1 MVQHDDPEKALPVA
15 ELPESKIS
23 KLGKKYLIIGVS
35 VLAAVALT
43 VGLSVNHHVQAKKKK
58 NNASSEAVENQG
70 GNNVVNDEP
79 IVIVENQDGGD
90 VITDNGGDV
99 VTDESSVIVENQDGG
114 DVVIDVPIV
123 IAAARSSFLPF
134 NDVQLSTFESS
145 ALLGY
150 SQNADGTCE
159 ELRSDIREAVKQY
172 ANIYIMEQS
181 EQEIYYNYDDNDIM
195 YQEDVL
201 YSPPVATAEKAS
213 EPVMML
219 SEPMEQSKTAQ
230 GGTANDSESSYGTNN
245 QVEGVDEADKVKS
258 DGTYVY
264 TAYGDVLIVWNAA
277 TGKEVTRVVMPPRT
291 DSDDANNDD
300 TDRVMPVVIAGAAQE
315 VPDTLDVEEE
325 PRYKNGDR
333 NLRDRAQ
340 RRSKR
345 RASMLWFDPKP
356 KVDDILLDPESSR
369 LGLIVSGYGTDNHY
383 YNSKEKVDALT
394 GENATQFRLYDTS
407 LLSENSTLE
416 LIGTSFLRGDYKN
429 ARSIGSSAYVVTM
442 SNVEMYSNLGRYLGR
457 YEFNGEERNNSTA
470 YISAATEVAK
480 TKLEIVTNALFDDV
494 TEVMPDGTA
503 DCSSVV
509 RVAQFSSVDGES
521 VQDLTGLSDK
531 LTLLNAFGQVH
542 GVDMSA
548 SPDAAGNLL
557 ITTSAGTFFPS
568 SYDTK
573 VYASDSMI
581 FIAAQG
587 YQYNDETTFILGFSL
602 DSVTTRAVA
611 KTFGQVPGYLLNQYA
626 MDHHKYE
633 TGDHLRV
640 ATTNSEQWGWGI
652 DPEDKSEE
660 SRVQISQASNQLF
673 VLKLSTVDGVGGLDV
688 MSKVGSIEA
697 DAEVGGLGLPNEI
710 IYAVRFFG
718 EIGYVVTFERTDPF
732 YTLDLKDPS
741 EPKIVGEL
749 KVSGFSSYLHPI
761 TSGSS
766 QHILAVGQEAD
777 ENGQILGV
785 QISLF
790 DVTKLEDPQ
799 LLSRYVVEDSKNEY
813 SSSESLYDYHAFRY
827 LTESKKL
834 IIPLEVRDDSSDGS
848 FDGFVVYD
856 IAKDID
862 DVNGISLSLT
872 VSHVEASNILSSYH
886 CWYSATLP
894 SRSLVFNGKLTT
906 IKGHTVV
913 STSLATGD
921 ELWTY
926 DVDEN
931 RDNNDGCYNWW

>member
-15 ELPESKIS
+15 ELPDSKIS

-58 NNASSEAVENQG
+58 SGAISEAAENQG

-90 VITDNGGDV
+90 VITDNGGEV
-99 VTDESSVIVENQDGG
+99 VTDESIVIVENQDGG

-134 NDVQLSTFESS
+134 NDVQLSTFDSS

-150 SQNADGTCE
+150 LQNADGTCSK
-159 ELRSDIREAVKQY
+159 LRSDLREAVKQY

-181 EQEIYYNYDDNDIM
+181 EQNMNYYYDFGPSFNEDGIDIF
-195 YQEDVL
+195 YD
-201 YSPPVATAEKAS
+201 SPPVAEMTMAS
-213 EPVMML
+213 EPVA
-219 SEPMEQSKTAQ
+219 EKTVIQSKTA
-230 GGTANDSESSYGTNN
+230 NDGESSYGTNN

-258 DGTYVY
+258 DGTHVY
-264 TAYGDVLIVWNAA
+264 TAYGDILIVWNAA
-277 TGKEVTRVVMPPRT
+277 TGKEVTRVVMPPRA
-291 DSDDANNDD
+291 DSHNADDDNSHNVDDD
-300 TDRVMPVVIAGAAQE
+300 TIDMVMPVVIAGAAQE
-315 VPDTLDVEEE
+315 APDTLDVEEE
-325 PRYKNGDR
+325 PRYKSGNR

-345 RASMLWFDPKP
+345 TSKRTSKRRASMIWFDPNP
-356 KVDDILLDPESSR
+356 NVDAILLDPETNR
-369 LGLIVSGYGTDNHY
+369 LGLIVSGYGTDNNY

-407 LLSENSTLE
+407 LLIENGTLE

-442 SNVEMYSNLGRYLGR
+442 SNVEMYSVLGTYLDR
-457 YEFNGEERNNSTA
+457 YEFKGEERNNSTA
-470 YISAATEVAK
+470 YISAATEVVE

-509 RVAQFSSVDGES
+509 RVAQFSSGDGES
-521 VQDLTGLSDK
+521 VEDLNTGSSDK
-531 LTLLNAFGQVH
+531 LTLLSAFGQVH

-548 SPDAAGNLL
+548 SSDAAGNLL

-587 YQYNDETTFILGFSL
+587 YQYDDETTFILGFSL
-602 DSVTTRAVA
+602 DSTTTRAVA

-626 MDHHKYE
+626 MDLHKYE

-640 ATTNSEQWGWGI
+640 ATTNSAQWGWVI
-652 DPEDKSEE
+652 DQEDTSEE
-660 SRVQISQASNQLF
+660 SRVWNQTSQASNQLF
-673 VLKLSTVDGVGGLDV
+673 VLKLSTADGVGGVGV
-688 MSKVGSIEA
+688 MSEVGSIEA
-697 DAEVGGLGLPNEI
+697 DAKAGGLGLPNEI

-777 ENGQILGV
+777 EEGQILGV

-790 DVTKLEDPQ
+790 DVTKMEEPQ

-813 SSSESLYDYHAFRY
+813 SSSDSLYDYHAFRY
-827 LTESKKL
+827 LAESKK
-834 IIPLEVRDDSSDGS
+834 
-848 FDGFVVYD
+848 
-856 IAKDID
+856 
-862 DVNGISLSLT
+862 T
-872 VSHVEASNILSSYH
+872 HH
-886 CWYSATLP
+886 
-894 SRSLVFNGKLTT
+894 
-906 IKGHTVV
+906 
-913 STSLATGD
+913 ST
-921 ELWTY
+921 
-926 DVDEN
+926 
-931 RDNNDGCYNWW
+931 

>member
-1 MVQHDDPEKALPVA
+1 
-15 ELPESKIS
+15 
-23 KLGKKYLIIGVS
+23 
-35 VLAAVALT
+35 
-43 VGLSVNHHVQAKKKK
+43 
-58 NNASSEAVENQG
+58 
-70 GNNVVNDEP
+70 
-79 IVIVENQDGGD
+79 
-90 VITDNGGDV
+90 
-99 VTDESSVIVENQDGG
+99 
-114 DVVIDVPIV
+114 
-123 IAAARSSFLPF
+123 
-134 NDVQLSTFESS
+134 
-145 ALLGY
+145 
-150 SQNADGTCE
+150 
-159 ELRSDIREAVKQY
+159 
-172 ANIYIMEQS
+172 
-181 EQEIYYNYDDNDIM
+181 
-195 YQEDVL
+195 
-201 YSPPVATAEKAS
+201 
-213 EPVMML
+213 
-219 SEPMEQSKTAQ
+219 
-230 GGTANDSESSYGTNN
+230 
-245 QVEGVDEADKVKS
+245 
-258 DGTYVY
+258 
-264 TAYGDVLIVWNAA
+264 
-277 TGKEVTRVVMPPRT
+277 
-291 DSDDANNDD
+291 
-300 TDRVMPVVIAGAAQE
+300 
-315 VPDTLDVEEE
+315 
-325 PRYKNGDR
+325 
-333 NLRDRAQ
+333 
-340 RRSKR
+340 
-345 RASMLWFDPKP
+345 
-356 KVDDILLDPESSR
+356 
-369 LGLIVSGYGTDNHY
+369 
-383 YNSKEKVDALT
+383 
-394 GENATQFRLYDTS
+394 
-407 LLSENSTLE
+407 
-416 LIGTSFLRGDYKN
+416 
-429 ARSIGSSAYVVTM
+429 
-442 SNVEMYSNLGRYLGR
+442 
-457 YEFNGEERNNSTA
+457 
-470 YISAATEVAK
+470 
-480 TKLEIVTNALFDDV
+480 
-494 TEVMPDGTA
+494 
-503 DCSSVV
+503 
-509 RVAQFSSVDGES
+509 
-521 VQDLTGLSDK
+521 
-531 LTLLNAFGQVH
+531 LTLLSAFGQVH

-611 KTFGQVPGYLLNQYA
+611 NTFGQVPGYLLNQYA
-626 MDHHKYE
+626 MDHYKYE

-640 ATTNSEQWGWGI
+640 ATTNSAQWGWGI

-660 SRVQISQASNQLF
+660 SRVWKQTSQASNQLF
-673 VLKLSTVDGVGGLDV
+673 VLKLSTVDGVGGLGV

-741 EPKIVGEL
+741 EPKVVGEL

-834 IIPLEVRDDSSDGS
+834 IIPLEVRDYSSDGS

-862 DVNGISLSLT
+862 DVNGISPSLT
-872 VSHVEASNILSSYH
+872 VSHVEPSNMSSSYH